1 MEEADLLGSEAEGA
15 EGAGVEG
22 SEGAEDE
29 LAL

>member
-1 MEEADLLGSEAEGA
+1 MEEADLLGSGAEGA